1 MTEEISEASRRRAEA
16 AKQYIEQ
23 KYKAKENEN
32 KERFTRC
39 EAPMQKPTI
48 LSLLISISTQE
59 DGS

>member
-1 MTEEISEASRRRAEA
+1 MAEEISEASRRRAEA

-39 EAPMQKPTI
+39 EDSHAETDDI
-48 LSLLISISTQE
+48 LF
-59 DGS
+59 